1 MNRYYLDK
9 RILVIDDDEEDFI
22 ITCDYL
28 QSIPQNTFTINWCNR
43 FDLGLQA
50 LLNHEY
56 DLYLVDYRLGA
67 NTGVDFLKA
76 AQEAMC
82 DEPIVLL
89 TGKGNY
95 NIDIQSMQHGAVD
108 YLVKTELTTEK
119 MERCVRYALGRYA
132 TLKALKTNERKYR
145 TIFEK
150 SKDVVFVTNG
160 RLDFIEVNPVVEQV
174 LGYPKDEF
182 LKMNLFDL
190 FDGDRHHSGLADG
203 TPGELNDKELTIK
216 TKDGEKKICTLT
228 LSFEDDEAGNL
239 QGIIH
244 DITNIKMMEKVTIQ
258 TEKLA
263 ATGRLLRTIAHE
275 VRNPLNN
282 ISLATEQLQHD
293 VKDEHAQLY
302 LNIVQRNTYR
312 ISDLITELLNT
323 SRPSSNVPEKHHLQV
338 VVDAVVAAALDRI
351 TLKHIKL
358 SLQMSQEPMMVMADR
373 PNLDLALLNIVTNA
387 VEAIEGDGGLLAIAL
402 EREGNKATLTIADNG
417 CGINEENLARLFEP
431 FFTQKRNGV
440 GLGLTFTHNILQTH
454 KAQTDVTSTP
464 GVGTAFKIVFPLVD

>member
-1 MNRYYLDK
+1 MNKYYLDK
-9 RILVIDDDEEDFI
+9 KILVIDDDEEDFI

-28 QSIPQNTFTINWCNR
+28 QSIPQNQFVISWCNR
-43 FDLGLQA
+43 FDLGVQA
-50 LLNHEY
+50 LLNHEF

-67 NTGVDFLKA
+67 NTGLDFLKV
-76 AQEAMC
+76 AQDAMC

-95 NIDIQSMQHGAVD
+95 NIDIQSMQYGAVD

-150 SKDVVFVTNG
+150 SKDVVFVTNEKF
-160 RLDFIEVNPVVEQV
+160 DFIEVNPIVEQV
-174 LGYPKDEF
+174 LGYSKEEF
-182 LKMNLFDL
+182 LNMNLFDL
-190 FDGDRHHSGLADG
+190 LDGERKGDRMPYGVPTEWNDR
-203 TPGELNDKELTIK
+203 ELNVR
-216 TKDGEKKICTLT
+216 TKNNEKKICTLT

-244 DITNIKMMEKVTIQ
+244 DITNIKTMEKVTIQ

-263 ATGRLLRTIAHE
+263 AAGRLLRTIAHE

-282 ISLATEQLQHD
+282 ISLATEQLQRD
-293 VKDEHAQLY
+293 IKEDHAQLY
-302 LNIVQRNTYR
+302 LDIVQRNTYR

-323 SRPSSNVPEKHHLQV
+323 SRPSSNVPVKHYLQSIVDDV
-338 VVDAVVAAALDRI
+338 VSAVLDRI

-358 SLQMSQEPMMVMADR
+358 DLRMSQEPMTILADR
-373 PNLDLALLNIVTNA
+373 TNLDLAILNIMTNA
-387 VEAIEGDGGLLAIAL
+387 IEAIDGDGGRLSVSLDRDGSKSVL
-402 EREGNKATLTIADNG
+402 VIADNG
-417 CGINEENLARLFEP
+417 CGITEENLGRLFEP

-454 KAQTDVTSTP
+454 KAQTNVASTP
-464 GVGTAFKIVFPLVD
+464 GSGTAFTIVFPLVD